1 MSSIESAC
9 RDLIEDILAGN
20 IADEAGLCR
29 AKKKVSLQCRLD
41 SLPGNPEILSYARE
55 GERERVLEVLQRK
68 PVRTI
73 SGVAVIA
80 AMTSPAPCPH
90 GKCVP
95 CPGGPD
101 SKFRSPLSYMGL
113 EPAARRAFECGFDP
127 YVQVSSRLRQ
137 LSDIGHPV
145 DKAEL
150 IIMGGTFTA
159 RPPQYQEWFVRR
171 CLEAMNEFGGS
182 SKGGSRS
189 VNTIEEAQAVNETSR
204 VRNVGMTVE
213 TRPDWMGTEHIDG
226 ILRLGATKV
235 ELGVQSTDDG
245 VLLRIRRGHTVAQS
259 VTANRLVRDSGLKVG
274 FHMMP
279 GLPGSSMEKDARM
292 FEDLFSDERFMPDYL
307 KIYPTL
313 VTEGTELAGMYDR
326 SEYEPPGTEEA
337 AQLVGR
343 IKSILPVWTRLQRVQ
358 RDIPAPQ
365 ILAGVKKSNLR
376 QLAGE
381 RLGAMGKSCRCI
393 RCREVGHRALH
404 GVEPGNIELGAVTYR
419 ACGGIEHFISFEDR
433 ELDVLIGFLRLRF
446 PASPHSSELSGSALV
461 RELHVYGPLV
471 PLKTRA
477 KEAEWQHRGYGEEL
491 LIEAERMA
499 AQAGFKK
506 IAVTSGIGVRE
517 YYRRLGYRRD
527 GPYMAKTLRDS

>member
-1 MSSIESAC
+1 MGSIESAC

-20 IADEAGLCR
+20 ISDEAGLCK
-29 AKKKVSLQCRLD
+29 AKKKVSVLCRLD
-41 SLPGNPEILSYARE
+41 SLPGNPEILSFARE
-55 GERERVLEVLQRK
+55 DERERVLEVLQRK

-101 SKFRSPLSYMGL
+101 SKFRSPQSYMGL

-137 LSDIGHPV
+137 LSEIGHPV

-159 RPPQYQEWFVRR
+159 RPPQYQEWFARR
-171 CLEAMNEFGGS
+171 CLDAMNEFGGR
-182 SKGGSRS
+182 KGSFGGDD
-189 VNTIEEAQAVNETSR
+189 TIEGAQAVNETSC

-213 TRPDWMGTEHIDG
+213 TRPDWMREEHIDG

-235 ELGVQSTDDG
+235 ELGVQSTDDY
-245 VLLRIRRGHTVAQS
+245 VLERMRRGHAVAQS
-259 VTANRLVRDSGLKVG
+259 VTANRLVRDSGLKAG

-279 GLPGSSMEKDARM
+279 GLPGSSIEKDARI
-292 FEDLFSDERFMPDYL
+292 FEELFSDERFMPDYL

-313 VTEGTELAGMYDR
+313 VTEGTELAKMYER
-326 SEYEPPGTEEA
+326 GEYSPLSTEEA
-337 AQLVGR
+337 ALLVER

-381 RLGAMGKSCRCI
+381 RLRTSGKSCRCI

-404 GVEPGNIELGAVTYR
+404 GIEPGNIELASVSYR
-419 ACGGIEHFISFEDR
+419 ACGGVEHFISFEDR

-446 PASPHSSELSGSALV
+446 PASPHRSELCGAALV

-471 PLKTRA
+471 PLETRA
-477 KEAEWQHRGYGEEL
+477 KNAQWQHRGYGEEL
-491 LIEAERMA
+491 LREADRMA
-499 AQAGFKK
+499 AEAGFKK
-506 IAVTSGIGVRE
+506 IAVTSGIGARE